1 MMLRIR
7 DIEVFYGNVRAIKG
21 VSIDVEEGAIV
32 TLIGANGAGKST
44 ILKTISGVLR
54 ARKGTIEFM
63 GREIQSLKS
72 SHIAK
77 LGIAHCP
84 EGRKLF
90 PAMTV
95 LENLELG
102 TISSEG
108 KTNIEERL
116 AFVYQ
121 HFPILKDRKTQL
133 AGSLSGGEQQML
145 AIGRAL
151 MADPKLLIMDEPS
164 MGLAPFLVKQIF
176 QIIANIHQGGTSLL
190 LVEQNAMLALK
201 FASRGYVLEIGKV
214 VIEDRCSALLTNELV
229 KKAYLGR

>member
-1 MMLRIR
+1 MMLRVR
-7 DIEVFYGNVRAIKG
+7 DIEVFYGNVKAIKG
-21 VSIDVEEGAIV
+21 VSMDVEEGEIV

-54 ARKGTIEFM
+54 PQRGAIEFM
-63 GREIQSLKS
+63 GREIHALKS
-72 SHIAK
+72 ASIAK

-102 TISSEG
+102 TISSAG
-108 KTNIEERL
+108 KANIEERL

-121 HFPILKDRKTQL
+121 HFPILKDRNTQFS
-133 AGSLSGGEQQML
+133 GSLSGGEQQML

-214 VIEDRCSALLTNELV
+214 VIEDRCSVLLTNELV

>member
-145 AIGRAL
+145 AIGRAF

>member
-1 MMLRIR
+1 
-7 DIEVFYGNVRAIKG
+7 
-21 VSIDVEEGAIV
+21 
-32 TLIGANGAGKST
+32 
-44 ILKTISGVLR
+44 
-54 ARKGTIEFM
+54 M
-63 GREIQSLKS
+63 GREIHALKS
-72 SHIAK
+72 ASIAK

-102 TISSEG
+102 TISSAG
-108 KTNIEERL
+108 KANIEERL

-121 HFPILKDRKTQL
+121 HFPILKDRNTQFS
-133 AGSLSGGEQQML
+133 GSLSGGEQQML

-214 VIEDRCSALLTNELV
+214 VIEDRCSVLLTNELV